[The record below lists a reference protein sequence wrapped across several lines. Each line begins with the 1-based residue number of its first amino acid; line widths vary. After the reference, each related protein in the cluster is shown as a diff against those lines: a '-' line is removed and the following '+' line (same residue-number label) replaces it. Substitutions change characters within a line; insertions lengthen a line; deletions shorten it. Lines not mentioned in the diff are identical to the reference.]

1 MKNNN
6 FTFIL
11 LSSLLLPLSSLY
23 AQQEHNHAHDD
34 ISHQDTL
41 ISRQAPGLELDQH
54 AEHDHSGHAGFTLDM
69 GDTAHDT
76 HRDGDSHA
84 HDDSA
89 GGKHDDADGHGH
101 AGHDEHEEGVA
112 LSRQQRSLANIRV
125 VTLSAQ
131 QMDFQVYAPGEIKA
145 NGYTSYLVSPRVD
158 SVVLRRSVALGDHVE
173 KGKPLVTLF
182 SETVAESQAA
192 FRVANG
198 EWQRVRKLG
207 KKAIGDRRFIAAQTD
222 YEAAYGRLIAYGLS
236 QDAIQ
241 SLTGKNQDLGEYTL
255 YAAISGAVLSDD
267 FHQGQRVEAGQPLME
282 LADEHELW
290 VEARLAPTA
299 NLELPTGTLAQVRVG
314 SEWFAARVAQ
324 EAHTIDPKTRT
335 RVVRLLVNNDAHR
348 LHPGLFAD
356 VYFVFT
362 TEHTVLAVP
371 EAALMRSADG
381 DWTVFVETEP
391 GQFKAQEV
399 VLGRSLGQWREINGV
414 AAGTR
419 VVIEG
424 AFFVA
429 SQIAKGGFDPHNH

>member
-1 MKNNN
+1 MKNN
-6 FTFIL
+6 TLTLIL
-11 LSSLLLPLSSLY
+11 FSSLLLPLGSSLY
-23 AQQEHNHAHDD
+23 AQQEHNHAHDET
-34 ISHQDTL
+34 SHKDTL
-41 ISRQAPGLELDQH
+41 ISRQAPALELDQH
-54 AEHDHSGHAGFTLDM
+54 ADHDHAGHGGLTLDM
-69 GDTAHDT
+69 GDAKQDT
-76 HRDGDSHA
+76 HQNGDRHA
-84 HDDSA
+84 HDDIA
-89 GGKHDDADGHGH
+89 GGKPDDGHGH
-101 AGHDEHEEGVA
+101 AGHDDHEEGVA
-112 LSRQQRSLANIRV
+112 LSRQQLSLAKIRV
-125 VTLSAQ
+125 ASLSAQ

-192 FRVANG
+192 FRVANA
-198 EWQRVRKLG
+198 EWQRVEKLG

-241 SLTGKNQDLGEYTL
+241 SLTRKNQNLGEYTL

-267 FHQGQRVEAGQPLME
+267 FHQGQRVEAGQALME

-314 SEWFAARVAQ
+314 NEWFAARVAQ
-324 EAHTIDPKTRT
+324 EAHTIDPQTRT

-362 TEHTVLAVP
+362 TEHAVLAVP

-381 DWTVFVETEP
+381 DWTVFVETEA